1 MKVLS
6 DLIPEYIEE
15 SHEYLRSIE
24 EDFILMEQG
33 KHDYESIDRVSRV
46 IRSIKGGASFLGLSN
61 IEKLSRK
68 IEKIFNL
75 IRNNDLEF
83 SPQITAIILNA
94 ITKLKEILVNAGTND
109 GSDINVPLPELDA
122 CIQDKTL
129 PISLVKWEDIDISL
143 VLGKYTFETLKK
155 QNKKIFYLQFELR
168 EVQYESYNSPLEFFQ
183 EIEKTGDIIE
193 LKVDMELVLEN
204 DSFTGEGIPLCLIYA
219 TGLEKEI
226 VAYIFGIDESQV
238 MELEGSAIYENKVEN
253 RQEIQK
259 SGREGE
265 DNEESIEKSK

>member
-1 MKVLS
+1 MIYREGKDEEDLTMKILT

-15 SHEYLRSIE
+15 SHEYLENIE
-24 EDFILMEQG
+24 EDFLLMEQG
-33 KHDYESIDRVSRV
+33 KHNYELIDRVSRV
-46 IRSIKGGASFLGLSN
+46 MRSIKGGASFLGLSN

-83 SPQITAIILNA
+83 SPRITAIILNA

-109 GSDINVPLPELDA
+109 GFDINVHLPELDA

-129 PISLVKWEDIDISL
+129 PISLAKWEGMDISL
-143 VLGKYTFETLKK
+143 ILGKYIFETLKR

-168 EVQYESYNSPLEFFQ
+168 EVQYGSYNSPLEFFQ

-226 VAYIFGIDESQV
+226 VAYIFGIDENQV
-238 MELEGSAIYENKVEN
+238 MELEDTANYENNVPN
-253 RQEIQK
+253 GQEMQK
-259 SGREGE
+259 Y
-265 DNEESIEKSK
+265 